1 MRERATILSIE
12 VFLSSERIRAWA
24 SGWAKGSFIPALPAM
39 AVVVVAYGLVVGGR
53 SRPVVGARV
62 RGGPTE
68 GASAVSFRVEV
79 VERDGEDEH
88 ALGGR
93 DATIEVRPAQAGGKV
108 FSRFLDS
115 DGSATVALGSP
126 RPLSG
131 PVHLTVCLNGTDGR
145 SEPVLDEV
153 VSATAEAWARAA
165 RRRGEWVDGRTEKGL
180 VVRASAERGVF
191 AVPFQDALRVEVR
204 RHGVPTGGIVVTA
217 ASETS
222 DVEPASTV
230 TDPSG
235 RARLLVR
242 PREHAASVTL
252 RASAPDGVGVSLDM
266 ALAVVPGAL
275 HASLGDEGIVV
286 QSPIAR
292 TRAYVAVVGEHE
304 RFTGGPVTLA
314 SDGHGNVR
322 GVLPIAGLPADGPL
336 WAVVSSEPDLHSAA
350 LVGWPIRPRQVPGAL
365 SAQSEEP
372 ARTFDVPDLLLADG
386 VAKAMAR
393 ERVRV
398 RSARLSAAAFAS
410 GALALTVLLVTR
422 RARRAAS
429 NLAEHL
435 ASAGADALSTRQMA
449 GSGGDGPWFVLV
461 AALCLGLAAALIGV
475 FVLFR

>member
-1 MRERATILSIE
+1 L
-12 VFLSSERIRAWA
+12 
-24 SGWAKGSFIPALPAM
+24 
-39 AVVVVAYGLVVGGR
+39 
-53 SRPVVGARV
+53 
-62 RGGPTE
+62 
-68 GASAVSFRVEV
+68 SFRVEV
-79 VERDGEDEH
+79 VERDGEDER

-93 DATIEVRPAQAGGKV
+93 DATIEVRLPHAGEKT

-115 DGSATVALGSP
+115 DGSAAVSLWSAV
-126 RPLSG
+126 PLSG
-131 PVHLTVCLNGTDGR
+131 PVHLTVRVDGR
-145 SEPVLDEV
+145 SEPVLDEG
-153 VSATAEAWARAA
+153 VSAAPEAWSRAA

-180 VVRASAERGVF
+180 VMRASAERGVF
-191 AVPFQDALRVEVR
+191 AVPFQDGLRVEVR
-204 RHGVPTGGIVVTA
+204 RHGVPAGGIVVTA

-222 DVEPASTV
+222 DVEPASAI

-235 RARLLVR
+235 RVRLLVR
-242 PREHAASVTL
+242 PREHAAAVTL
-252 RASAPDGVGVSLDM
+252 RASAPDGVGVSLDL

-275 HASLGDEGIVV
+275 HASLVDEGLVV

-292 TRAYVAVVGEHE
+292 TRAYVAVVGERE

-322 GVLPIAGLPADGPL
+322 GVLPVAGLPADGPL

-350 LVGWPIRPRQVPGAL
+350 LVGWPVRLRPPPEAK
-365 SAQSEEP
+365 EEP
-372 ARTFDVPDLLLADG
+372 ARTFDVPDLLMADG
-386 VAKAMAR
+386 VARAMAK

-398 RSARLSAAAFAS
+398 RFARLSAAAFAS
-410 GALALTVLLVTR
+410 GALVLTALIVTR

-435 ASAGADALSTRQMA
+435 SRAGADELSTRQMA

>member
-1 MRERATILSIE
+1 M
-12 VFLSSERIRAWA
+12 
-24 SGWAKGSFIPALPAM
+24 
-39 AVVVVAYGLVVGGR
+39 
-53 SRPVVGARV
+53 
-62 RGGPTE
+62 
-68 GASAVSFRVEV
+68 
-79 VERDGEDEH
+79 
-88 ALGGR
+88 
-93 DATIEVRPAQAGGKV
+93 
-108 FSRFLDS
+108 
-115 DGSATVALGSP
+115 
-126 RPLSG
+126 
-131 PVHLTVCLNGTDGR
+131 DGR
-145 SEPVLDEV
+145 SEPVLDED
-153 VSATAEAWARAA
+153 VSATPEAWSRAA

-191 AVPFQDALRVEVR
+191 AVPFQDGLRVEVR
-204 RHGVPTGGIVVTA
+204 RNGVPTGGIVVTA

-222 DVEPASTV
+222 DVEPGSAI

-235 RARLLVR
+235 RVRLLVR
-242 PREHAASVTL
+242 PREHAAAVTL
-252 RASAPDGVGVSLDM
+252 RASAPDGVGVSLDI

-275 HASLGDEGIVV
+275 HASLGEEGIVV

-292 TRAYVAVVGEHE
+292 TRAYVAVVGERE
-304 RFTGGPVTLA
+304 RFAGGPVTLA

-322 GVLPIAGLPADGPL
+322 GVLPVADLPADGPL

-350 LVGWPIRPRQVPGAL
+350 LVGWPIRPPL
-365 SAQSEEP
+365 EEEP

-398 RSARLSAAAFAS
+398 RSARLSAAAFAV